1 MVTPA
6 QAATL
11 ARIRSEDGYAGDNL
25 TPEEIY
31 GNRTRPCVLPFNY
44 WVGAVGT
51 GQLACVRIGTT
62 GNVLPPKFSS

>member
-11 ARIRSEDGYAGDNL
+11 ARIRSEDGYAADQL
-25 TPEEIY
+25 TPEDLY
-31 GNRTRPCVLPFNY
+31 AHRTRPCVLPFNY
-44 WVGAVGT
+44 WRTDGT
-51 GQLACVRIGTT
+51 LACLRIGTT